1 MDSDQVYQV
10 YTWIVIRCI
19 LSSTSQILLPWGTAP
34 LAPSSAPLISPM
46 RWSMLLMLLKS
57 VQNLS
62 IKWNSPGENFRY
74 LRRRWTLETSAT
86 RTCRLASSSG
96 SRFEKPDNLG
106 DAIGPNIT
114 SQIEKRKLPE
124 GLIRFWGTLE
134 IFRPYYDQS
143 ALEFITDSNL
153 IEVSDL
159 RYCYAPCSDCVS
171 QGERGRGKTRG
182 VSGDC

>member
-1 MDSDQVYQV
+1 M
-10 YTWIVIRCI
+10 
-19 LSSTSQILLPWGTAP
+19 
-34 LAPSSAPLISPM
+34 
-46 RWSMLLMLLKS
+46 
-57 VQNLS
+57 
-62 IKWNSPGENFRY
+62 
-74 LRRRWTLETSAT
+74 ETSAT

-96 SRFEKPDNLG
+96 SRFEKPHNLG
-106 DAIGPNIT
+106 DAIGPNNENAP

-153 IEVSDL
+153 IEVSDF
-159 RYCYAPCSDCVS
+159 RYYYTSCSHCVS

-182 VSGDC
+182 VSGDCQWELCETNL